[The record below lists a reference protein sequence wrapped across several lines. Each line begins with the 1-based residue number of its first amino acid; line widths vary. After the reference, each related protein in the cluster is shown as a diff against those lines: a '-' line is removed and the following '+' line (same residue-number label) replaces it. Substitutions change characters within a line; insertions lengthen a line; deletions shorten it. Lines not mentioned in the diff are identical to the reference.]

1 MLQKYLRVVGMVPA
15 KLHFCPFLLQAYAE
29 LHTSASVPP
38 RLPVREAVW
47 PVLTLEPH
55 LSRVW
60 WRAQT
65 QPWAQL
71 TRPGLGLA
79 GAGTWKP
86 VDADLP
92 ARSPCT
98 LSA

>member
-1 MLQKYLRVVGMVPA
+1 MVPA

-38 RLPVREAVW
+38 RLPVGEAVW

-60 WRAQT
+60 WGAQT

-71 TRPGLGLA
+71 TQPGLGLA

-86 VDADLP
+86 SGADLP